1 MGGHSPCPI
10 LILIL
15 GALCGDAFG
24 TLRGVQ
30 SPPAALRRCNEVRTQ
45 LVHRASG
52 IPSHHDNANASR
64 AHLLPEDAPGRPGR
78 RLHQFGSPKMPD
90 PAKMM
95 RVAENKMKDQLNQP
109 VRVGNLSHQGVPQP
123 PVLFTATHICYLQHR
138 GLSCVLSPSCLHR
151 QPPASAVD
159 VPPQDLQ
166 KEVQSIMDTV
176 TVRASLINACQYWCC
191 GDSPLCYK

>member
-30 SPPAALRRCNEVRTQ
+30 SPPAALRRCNVVRTQ

-64 AHLLPEDAPGRPGR
+64 ADLLPEDAPGRPGR
-78 RLHQFGSPKMPD
+78 RLNQFGSPKMPD

-95 RVAENKMKDQLNQP
+95 RVAENKMTDQLNQP
-109 VRVGNLSHQGVPQP
+109 VRVSNLSHQGVPQP

-138 GLSCVLSPSCLHR
+138 GLSCALSSSAQATPPLSCRCALRICKRRSNPSWTLLRCTPL
-151 QPPASAVD
+151 
-159 VPPQDLQ
+159 L
-166 KEVQSIMDTV
+166 
-176 TVRASLINACQYWCC
+176 NACQFWCRR
-191 GDSPLCYK
+191 DPPLCYK